1 MAAGDLKLLIAD
13 DEAPARSRLREMLAD
28 TGGWQVVGEAA
39 NGVDTL
45 ELCQTLEP
53 DIVLLDIRM
62 PAMDGIEVANHLSR
76 LAVPPAIIFTT
87 AYDEYAVTAFEAHAV
102 GYLLKPVR
110 RERLFRAL
118 EHAAR
123 ITRMR
128 LAELMQQ
135 HPELGGRRNIPV
147 TLSGKIRLVPVA
159 SVLAFHAEQ
168 KYVQM
173 LHEVDGRLRES
184 LIDEALKALEDEFA
198 DSFVRIHRSALV
210 RRDAI
215 AGLDRDDAGQY
226 SVALRGV
233 PEPLPVSRRHA
244 AQLREMLSN

>member
-1 MAAGDLKLLIAD
+1 M
-13 DEAPARSRLREMLAD
+13 
-28 TGGWQVVGEAA
+28 
-39 NGVDTL
+39 
-45 ELCQTLEP
+45 
-53 DIVLLDIRM
+53 
-62 PAMDGIEVANHLSR
+62 
-76 LAVPPAIIFTT
+76 
-87 AYDEYAVTAFEAHAV
+87 
-102 GYLLKPVR
+102 
-110 RERLFRAL
+110 
-118 EHAAR
+118 
-123 ITRMR
+123 
-128 LAELMQQ
+128 
-135 HPELGGRRNIPV
+135 

-159 SVLAFHAEQ
+159 SVIAFHAEQ

-215 AGLDRDDAGQY
+215 VGLDRDDAGQY

-244 AQLREMLSN
+244 AAASGKCSAAEYCPAQAACRPKLRQPDAAATARGINPHG

>member
-1 MAAGDLKLLIAD
+1 MGASDLKLLIAD

-39 NGVDTL
+39 SGVDAL
-45 ELCQTLEP
+45 ESCQSLEP
-53 DIVLLDIRM
+53 DVVLLDIRM

-76 LAVPPAIIFTT
+76 LDMPPAIIFTT

-102 GYLLKPVR
+102 DYLLKPVR

-128 LAELMQQ
+128 LADLLQKN
-135 HPELGGRRNIPV
+135 PDLGVRLNIPV

-159 SVLAFHAEQ
+159 SVIAFHAEQ

-173 LHEVDGRLRES
+173 LHEAEGGLRES
-184 LIDEALKALEDEFA
+184 LIDESLKALEDEFA
-198 DSFVRIHRSALV
+198 DNIVRIHRSALV

-215 AGLDRDDAGQY
+215 TSLDRDDAGQY

-233 PEPLPVSRRHA
+233 PEPLSVSRRHA
-244 AQLREMLSN
+244 AQLRELLCS